1 METHILPELLA
12 TKQGARADDIL
23 RSCVHCG
30 FCQATCP
37 TYQVLGDEL
46 DSPRGRIYLIKQ
58 VLEGGEVTA
67 KTRQHLDQCLTCRNC
82 ETTCPSGV
90 KYGELIDIGRSI
102 VEQKT
107 TRSWQQRALRT
118 LLKEGLTSPFVKPAF
133 ALGRMVKPLL
143 PAALQ
148 KKLPDARPA
157 GRLPTRQHPQKVLL
171 LAGCV
176 QPALLPSIDAAT
188 LRVLDAVGVQGII
201 ASTLDARSGCC
212 GALKHHMNDVAGG
225 LAQMRANVDA
235 WYPLLANGTVTAVV
249 MNASGCGATVREY
262 DHHLAH
268 DPAYAERAKAVV
280 AKVMDVS
287 EYLAAFTE
295 TLKPLL
301 QNALDTSTNKTNAPA
316 VKAAFHPPCTLQH
329 WQTLRPVT
337 EGLLAHCGVA
347 LQPFAE
353 SHLCCGSAGMYSV
366 MHPDIATELR
376 DRKLG
381 HILGAGDAA
390 NTNHASRPEVI
401 LSANIG
407 CITHLQSGTS
417 TPVLHWIEWVD
428 QQLTLSQSN

>member
-12 TKQGARADDIL
+12 TVQGARAEAIL

-37 TYQVLGDEL
+37 SYQVLGDEL

-58 VLEGGEVTA
+58 VLEGAEVTD

-90 KYGELIDIGRSI
+90 KYGELIDIGRDL
-102 VEQKT
+102 VEKQTK
-107 TRSWQQRALRT
+107 RSWQQRALRS
-118 LLKEGLTSPFVKPAF
+118 LLKHGLTSRFVKPAF
-133 ALGRMVKPLL
+133 AAGRMVKPLL
-143 PAALQ
+143 PVALQ
-148 KKLPDARPA
+148 KKLPNARPA
-157 GRLPTRQHPQKVLL
+157 GVVPRREHARKVLL

-176 QPALLPSIDAAT
+176 QPAMLPSIDAAT
-188 LRVLDAVGVQGII
+188 LRVLDAVGVQGMVA
-201 ASTLDARSGCC
+201 ASGGCC
-212 GALKHHMNDVAGG
+212 GALKHHMNDVEGG

-235 WYPLLANGTVTAVV
+235 WYPLIASGAVEAVV

-268 DPAYAERAKAVV
+268 DPAYAERAKIVA

-287 EYLAAFTE
+287 EYLGQFTE
-295 TLKPLL
+295 QLKPLL
-301 QNALDTSTNKTNAPA
+301 KTNT
-316 VKAAFHPPCTLQH
+316 VKASFHPPCTLQH
-329 WQTLRPVT
+329 WQKLRPVT

-347 LQPFAE
+347 LQPFGE

-366 MHPDIATELR
+366 MHPEIATQLR

-381 HILGAGDAA
+381 HIAA
-390 NTNHASRPEVI
+390 AAPELI

-407 CITHLQSGTS
+407 CITHLQSGTD
-417 TPVLHWIEWVD
+417 TPVLHWVEWVD
-428 QQLTLSQSN
+428 QQLL

>member
-1 METHILPELLA
+1 METHLLPELLA
-12 TKQGARADDIL
+12 TVQGARAEEIL

-58 VLEGGEVTA
+58 VLEGAEVTA

-90 KYGELIDIGRSI
+90 KYGELIDIGRNV

-107 TRSWQQRALRT
+107 TRAWHERGVRM
-118 LLKEGLTSPFVKPAF
+118 LLKEGLTSRFVKPAF

-157 GRLPTRQHPQKVLL
+157 GILPTRSHARKVLL

-176 QPALLPSIDAAT
+176 QPAMLPSIDAAT
-188 LRVLDAVGVQGII
+188 LRVLDALKVQGMV
-201 ASTLDARSGCC
+201 AAGSGCC
-212 GALKHHMNDVAGG
+212 GALKHHMNDVEGG
-225 LAQMRANVDA
+225 LEAMRTNVDA
-235 WYPLLANGTVTAVV
+235 WYPLIASGAVEAIV

-268 DPAYAERAKAVV
+268 DAAYAEKAKSVA

-287 EYLAAFTE
+287 EYLGQFAE
-295 TLKPLL
+295 QLKPLL
-301 QNALDTSTNKTNAPA
+301 KHNTVRAS
-316 VKAAFHPPCTLQH
+316 FHPPCTLQH
-329 WQTLRPVT
+329 WQKLRPVT
-337 EGLLAHCGVA
+337 EGLLAHCGVE
-347 LQPFAE
+347 LQPFGE

-366 MHPDIATELR
+366 MHPEIATELR

-381 HILGAGDAA
+381 HIAA
-390 NTNHASRPEVI
+390 AAPEVI

-407 CITHLQSGTS
+407 CITHLQSGTP
-417 TPVLHWIEWVD
+417 TPVLHWVEWVD
-428 QQLTLSQSN
+428 AQLQKTPL

>member
-12 TKQGARADDIL
+12 TVQGARAEEIL

-58 VLEGGEVTA
+58 VLEGAAVTE

-90 KYGELIDIGRSI
+90 KYGELIDIGRDL
-102 VEQKT
+102 VEKQTK
-107 TRSWQQRALRT
+107 RRWQQRALRT

-133 ALGRMVKPLL
+133 AMGRLVKPLL

-148 KKLPDARPA
+148 KKLPDTRPA
-157 GRLPTRQHPQKVLL
+157 GVLPTREHARKVLL

-176 QPALLPSIDAAT
+176 QPAMLPSIDAAT
-188 LRVLDAVGVQGII
+188 LRVLDAVGVQGMVA
-201 ASTLDARSGCC
+201 ASGGCC
-212 GALKHHMNDVAGG
+212 GALKHHMNDVEGG
-225 LAQMRANVDA
+225 LAHMRANVDA
-235 WYPLLANGTVTAVV
+235 WYPLIASAEVEAVV

-268 DPAYAERAKAVV
+268 DPAYAERAKIVA

-287 EYLAAFTE
+287 EYLGKFTE
-295 TLKPLL
+295 QLKPLL
-301 QNALDTSTNKTNAPA
+301 KNNSDSAKT
-316 VKAAFHPPCTLQH
+316 KASFHPPCTLQH
-329 WQTLRPVT
+329 WQKLRPVT
-337 EGLLAHCGVA
+337 EGLLAHCGVD
-347 LQPFAE
+347 LQPFGE

-366 MHPDIATELR
+366 MHPEISTELR

-381 HILGAGDAA
+381 HIAA
-390 NTNHASRPEVI
+390 AAPEVI

-407 CITHLQSGTS
+407 CITHLQSGTA
-417 TPVLHWIEWVD
+417 TPVLHWVEWMD
-428 QQLTLSQSN
+428 AQLK